1 MVSGD
6 KNKGGA
12 SGAGKLFSSA
22 SKVPLVTWLHM
33 LPIVGM
39 VFGPFDVM
47 RAAKQAEQIENLTL
61 QVGTSL
67 ARDMTRAVASGRLA
81 PPRAFAGG
89 STEFSSLNE
98 QLARHAQAKHHYVAR
113 LKPVQTHALHAQRAI
128 ALHGASGAPGARP
141 NLVHS
146 TFRASQFLRK
156 TDSGQ

>member
-1 MVSGD
+1 MDSG

-12 SGAGKLFSSA
+12 SAGGAGKLFSSA
-22 SKVPLVTWLHM
+22 SKVPLVSWLHM

-47 RAAKQAEQIENLTL
+47 RAAKQAEQIEALTL
-61 QVGTSL
+61 KVGTNL
-67 ARDMTRAVASGRLA
+67 ARDMTRAVATGLLA

-89 STEFSSLNE
+89 NSSSTEFVPLNE
-98 QLARHAQAKHHYVAR
+98 QLARHAQAKQRYVAR

-128 ALHGASGAPGARP
+128 ALSGAKP

-156 TDSGQ
+156 TNSGQ